1 MGVRL
6 MNNRILSL
14 EACSSP
20 GQERNRLEDVWKSF
34 ITDKN
39 FHLEHPG
46 IRPLMLQS
54 WQRCLGQGVDPLKTK
69 APIIS
74 SNQPLEEDF
83 FNCRLYPHL
92 EPFLKKFR
100 EMAIETGHLFV
111 FCNSKGEIK
120 HIEGAIS
127 IQSKAEAMN
136 FVVGS
141 SWREKNAGTN
151 AIGTALASGSPIQV
165 FAAEHFCQEVHEW
178 TCSAAPI
185 RDPATQK
192 ILGVIDLTGFWEA
205 VNSHSLFVVL
215 TVAQA
220 IEESLRKELEVER
233 YKVLVHYLEVSL
245 RTPNLPLVALDRGG
259 TVLKADSLLYE
270 HGFIDTNNKLKDLS
284 IHLLRGTSEESWEM
298 DTGTGRWKFVLIPYV
313 DQGRMIGAIVHALPP
328 RIEIHKA
335 APSIM
340 KHSFSSMM
348 GKSPKFM
355 SSIKEALSAA
365 GTDFPVLIQGESGT
379 GKELFAQS
387 IHRASKRINGP
398 FVAVNCGAIPKELGI
413 SELFGFEGGSFTGA
427 SKDGRIGKFQQAQGG
442 TIFLDEIGEMPLD
455 LQTILLRVL
464 EEGEVVPLGAQKP
477 IRLNVRVIAATN
489 RDLMNS
495 VENGN
500 FRRDLYYRLN
510 ILSIHVPPLRER
522 SEDIVLLM
530 DYHLQKACREVGR
543 SPLKMD
549 RTIISVLE
557 GYSWPGNVR
566 ELRNIAYRL
575 AANASGDVIQQRDLP
590 SEFNRTFHPINI
602 NQDSCSNKK
611 IQLTDSMMATTL
623 KGQELETILSALDEF
638 NGNVSEAA
646 RCLGIHRST
655 IYRKLRTLPV
665 YEKTKS

>member
-1 MGVRL
+1 MSD
-6 MNNRILSL
+6 RILSL
-14 EACSSP
+14 QACSSP
-20 GQERNRLEDVWKSF
+20 MQERNRLEDVWKSF
-34 ITDKN
+34 IADKN
-39 FHLEHPG
+39 FQPDHPG
-46 IRPLMLQS
+46 IRPLLLQS
-54 WQRCLGQGVDPLKTK
+54 WQRCLGQGVDPVKTK

-74 SNQPLEEDF
+74 SNPLEDDEF
-83 FNCRLYPHL
+83 HGRLFPHL
-92 EPFLKKFR
+92 EPFLRKFR

-111 FCNSKGEIK
+111 FCNSRGEIK
-120 HIEGAIS
+120 HIEGAFS

-141 SWREKNAGTN
+141 SWRENNAGTN
-151 AIGTALASGSPIQV
+151 AIGTALASGSPIQI

-192 ILGVIDLTGFWEA
+192 ILGVIDLTGLWEN

-220 IEESLRKELEVER
+220 IEESLRRELEVER
-233 YKVLVHYLEVSL
+233 YKVLVHYLEASL

-259 TVLKADSLLYE
+259 AVLKADSLLYE
-270 HGFIDTNNKLKDLS
+270 HRLIDENNKLKDCP
-284 IHLLRGTSEESWEM
+284 IHDLHGKSEVSWEA
-298 DTGTGRWKFVLIPYV
+298 DSGKGRWKFVLIPYAE
-313 DQGRMIGAIVHALPP
+313 QGRMIGAVVHAMPP
-328 RIEIHKA
+328 RIEIHKTSSA
-335 APSIM
+335 II
-340 KHSFSSMM
+340 KHSFSSMI
-348 GKSPKFM
+348 GKSPKFT

-387 IHRASKRINGP
+387 IHRASKRVNGP
-398 FVAVNCGAIPKELGI
+398 FVAVNCGALPKELGV

-427 SKDGRIGKFQQAQGG
+427 AKDGRSGKFQQAQGG

-495 VENGN
+495 VEHGK

-522 SEDIVLLM
+522 PEDIVLLM
-530 DYHLQKACREVGR
+530 DYHLQKACKEVGR
-543 SPLKMD
+543 SPLRMD
-549 RTIISVLE
+549 RSIVSELE
-557 GYSWPGNVR
+557 GYNWPGNVR

-575 AANASGDVIQQRDLP
+575 AANLSGDVIHKKDLP
-590 SEFNRTFHPINI
+590 NEINRTLQQMAPARE
-602 NQDSCSNKK
+602 SRSVKK
-611 IQLTDSMMATTL
+611 LQLPGSAMPTTL

-655 IYRKLRTLPV
+655 IYRKLRELPV